1 MDHAEK
7 YVKISDEEKEIIIQ
21 ARISFLISGEQ
32 PWTKK
37 DNDQFDVTMASFD
50 GAEIAELVGLYL
62 LSLLTN
68 LGINVGLYRDDGLAI
83 CLLTAQ
89 DAENVKKEICRIF
102 GEQNLRITAKEECRF
117 P

>member
-32 PWTKK
+32 PWIKK
-37 DNDQFDVTMASFD
+37 DNDQFDLAMGSFD

-62 LSLLTN
+62 RVCHEFVTISFRLVSWPFLSSS
-68 LGINVGLYRDDGLAI
+68 
-83 CLLTAQ
+83 
-89 DAENVKKEICRIF
+89 
-102 GEQNLRITAKEECRF
+102 
-117 P
+117 